1 MSTTRDGRGSSEERP
16 VPFRPPSSNAT
27 QRFRLPLVGFPAV
40 AMPTGVSDGLPVGVQ
55 LFAQR
60 FREDLLL
67 DAAEVVEGRAGLFT
81 PIDPRN
87 R

>member
-1 MSTTRDGRGSSEERP
+1 
-16 VPFRPPSSNAT
+16 
-27 QRFRLPLVGFPAV
+27 
-40 AMPTGVSDGLPVGVQ
+40 MPTGVSDGLPVGVQ